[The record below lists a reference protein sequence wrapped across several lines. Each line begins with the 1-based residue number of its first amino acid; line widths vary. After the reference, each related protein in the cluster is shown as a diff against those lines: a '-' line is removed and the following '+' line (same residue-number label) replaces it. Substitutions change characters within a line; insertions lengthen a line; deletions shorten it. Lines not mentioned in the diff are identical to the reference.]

1 MLHAATSQL
10 LEWILNENK
19 WGEKYLKW
27 AVEEDHRDAPIDW
40 ADRPLRCP
48 YTTYS
53 TQHQQ
58 QQQLS
63 ARQQQQLAPNAS
75 SSQQPLEFVKNF
87 FSILTFDFKQYQVKF
102 TYWQGNNNNNCC
114 CCCCNSTKQHWEQHW
129 KRRTHAKNDR
139 YFDGST
145 ASGSTATLL
154 FSPRLPTKATP
165 AESPRA
171 SFCSLSLS
179 LSVHRRR

>member
-1 MLHAATSQL
+1 MRQRHNCWNEYSMKINGGKNTWNGLLRKITAMLPSIEPIGRCGARTRHIRRNISNNSNYQHDSNNNWRPMHL
-10 LEWILNENK
+10 HRNNHLNSFK
-19 WGEKYLKW
+19 
-27 AVEEDHRDAPIDW
+27 I
-40 ADRPLRCP
+40 
-48 YTTYS
+48 
-53 TQHQQ
+53 
-58 QQQLS
+58 
-63 ARQQQQLAPNAS
+63 
-75 SSQQPLEFVKNF
+75 F